1 MIRHLESLS
10 SILKRLCERRFP
22 DSLFY
27 QRCTDIRIV
36 YRKIKKP
43 SLSIAG
49 SGMPLYFQRPPALES
64 QTRPNLERA
73 VKSLVPSGYDVTVT
87 SVTLPVDLSILIE
100 YSGQLKQRKED

>member
-1 MIRHLESLS
+1 MSVVLSDSSL
-10 SILKRLCERRFP
+10 
-22 DSLFY
+22 Y
-27 QRCTDIRIV
+27 QRYTYICTV

-64 QTRPNLERA
+64 QTRPNLEKA
-73 VKSLVPSGYDVTVT
+73 VKTLVPASYDVMVT

>member
-1 MIRHLESLS
+1 M
-10 SILKRLCERRFP
+10 
-22 DSLFY
+22 
-27 QRCTDIRIV
+27 
-36 YRKIKKP
+36 YRKVKKP

-64 QTRPNLERA
+64 QTRPNLEKA
-73 VKSLVPSGYDVTVT
+73 VKTLVPAGYDVMVT

>member
-1 MIRHLESLS
+1 M
-10 SILKRLCERRFP
+10 F
-22 DSLFY
+22 F
-27 QRCTDIRIV
+27 IV
-36 YRKIKKP
+36 SRKIKKP

-64 QTRPNLERA
+64 QTRPNLEKV
-73 VKSLVPSGYDVTVT
+73 VKNLVPASYDITVT